1 MKYIAAILAV
11 FSLCSGVF
19 GDSPEADAHSG
30 FSSNFGEGTQAEKD
44 AFNAAA
50 EYLDSLGISYIR
62 RSLGESERGHSFSEI
77 LTAVVPGA
85 SSDRFILAAPME
97 RGDYSAA
104 LLLETASQL
113 TVNMPKHTVE
123 LNFLGG
129 ERGRTP
135 FHPYG
140 SVMASSGVSDPSAAF
155 VLYIDAHR
163 TPETW
168 RLGIG
173 GEGTVTP
180 FELIR
185 ELLRVM
191 ESASI
196 PHRFREADI
205 HLAHLGL
212 QDEQWPLSVWL
223 KAGIPAICLKGSGE
237 VPASIRDERMDRMV
251 NALLVLDKKM
261 QRIPG
266 DWKNIYT
273 YIRPFK
279 AVPAVFIDEL
289 SYMTG
294 LLILFA
300 LLLITVLAQSR
311 RVHSNFRRLARFWWT
326 LPLLFFMVFLFL
338 FLAAL
343 FIEEAGLL
351 ADFPTLWTH
360 APGTFVF
367 FKITVA
373 VSIILIFIL
382 IARGLPLPR
391 DPHFYSYSAV
401 ITAGLFTLVF
411 SALDITLTS
420 HAVWTDAAFLL
431 FTLSRSLRLK
441 LLFLISALLPYAA
454 WLAVILYQPYTAVL
468 EFLLLNRINGNLVL
482 TLILLPFVLAFTSLS
497 WSGSHGNSK
506 SSRMIIHA
514 AILISSLSAALTLFW
529 ILRLTP
535 YGPGSPQPVTL
546 EDRIDMVRGERRL
559 MLSSPGPLGRAE
571 LILDGI
577 AYPLDNIGRR
587 TEIRTPLNRAP
598 LEIRGDSRR
607 FLGRRTIRVLISGE
621 ANPVELTLRLRSE
634 KPFTIHDA
642 GMPFEIASSGTAADI
657 LVGGNPPFPF
667 EFQLTVN
674 GDAELV
680 LSARC
685 VWNNPEDAPSVNR
698 EDVLVRTRRAAYTEL
713 SL

>member
-19 GDSPEADAHSG
+19 GDSPEADAYSG
-30 FSSNFGEGTQAEKD
+30 LSSNFGEGTQAEKD

-62 RSLGESERGHSFSEI
+62 RSLGESGRGHSFSEI

-104 LLLETASQL
+104 LLLETASRL
-113 TVNMPKHTVE
+113 AVNMPKHTVE

-155 VLYIDAHR
+155 VLYIDAYR

-173 GEGTVTP
+173 GQDTVTP

-196 PHRFREADI
+196 PHRIREADI

-212 QDEQWPLSVWL
+212 QDEQGPLSVWL
-223 KAGIPAICLKGSGE
+223 KAGIPAIGLKGSGE

-251 NALLVLDKKM
+251 NALLALDKKM
-261 QRIPG
+261 PRIPG
-266 DWKNIYT
+266 DWKNIYA

-289 SYMTG
+289 SYVTG

-300 LLLITVLAQSR
+300 LLLIIVLAQSR
-311 RVHSNFRRLARFWWT
+311 RVHLNFRRLARFWWT

-343 FIEEAGLL
+343 FIEAAGLL

-420 HAVWTDAAFLL
+420 YAVWTNAAFLL
-431 FTLSRSLRLK
+431 FILSRSLRLK

-482 TLILLPFVLAFTSLS
+482 TLILLPFVLAFTSLN

-546 EDRIDMVRGERRL
+546 VDRIDMARGERRL
-559 MLSSPGPLGRAE
+559 MLSSPGPLGRAK
-571 LILDGI
+571 LIMDGI
-577 AYPLDNIGRR
+577 AYPLENIGRR
-587 TEIRTPLNRAP
+587 EEIRTPLNRAP
-598 LEIRGDSRR
+598 LEIRADSRR

-621 ANPVELTLRLRSE
+621 ANPAELTLRLRSE

-667 EFQLTVN
+667 EFQFTVN

-680 LSARC
+680 LSARG

-698 EDVLVRTRRAAYTEL
+698 EDVLVSTRRAAYTEL